1 MKKNMGTAD
10 RIIRVVIAAVIAA
23 LYIAD
28 ILTGTLGI
36 VLLVLAGVFVLT
48 SLISFCPLYAP
59 FGLKTCP
66 MKRK

>member
-66 MKRK
+66 MKRE